1 MRQIQM
7 SERSQSFIVIGQ
19 GKESQDQGK
28 IPFLR
33 AEDALSD
40 IIGTRDRSRHGEYI
54 VYLLMQLV

>member
-1 MRQIQM
+1 M

-40 IIGTRDRSRHGEYI
+40 IIGTRDLWSDEG
-54 VYLLMQLV
+54 LMPQCRGMLGW

>member
-1 MRQIQM
+1 M

-40 IIGTRDRSRHGEYI
+40 IIGQEIFG
-54 VYLLMQLV
+54 LMKA